1 MPNASHPSF
10 NAYKSRTSAALQ
22 WLVQQQQWREQAA
35 NLLQR
40 RIERD
45 RAALEGTLESLR
57 GAQDWSDFGAATQTV
72 WRDYLLASAAL
83 WQENVAATV
92 QGTGVWA
99 NAVRDMSQ
107 QWQDTLEK
115 LKPGAVAQ
123 PGRSGAA
130 LPMREWMAAFER
142 AMSAAGSA
150 GTAVSKDAAQ
160 AHGGQHG
167 R

>member
-1 MPNASHPSF
+1 MPDASHPSF
-10 NAYKSRTSAALQ
+10 NSYRTGTSAALQ
-22 WLVQQQQWREQAA
+22 WLVHQQQWREQAA

-57 GAQDWSDFGAATQTV
+57 SAQDWSDFGAATQTV

-83 WQENVAATV
+83 WQENAAATV

-99 NAVRDMSQ
+99 NAVRDMTQ
-107 QWQDTLEK
+107 QWQETLEK
-115 LKPGAVAQ
+115 LKPGATALASQ
-123 PGRSGAA
+123 SGAA
-130 LPMREWMAAFER
+130 LPMREWMAAFEK
-142 AMSAAGSA
+142 AMTATGVAG
-150 GTAVSKDAAQ
+150 VSGATEAH